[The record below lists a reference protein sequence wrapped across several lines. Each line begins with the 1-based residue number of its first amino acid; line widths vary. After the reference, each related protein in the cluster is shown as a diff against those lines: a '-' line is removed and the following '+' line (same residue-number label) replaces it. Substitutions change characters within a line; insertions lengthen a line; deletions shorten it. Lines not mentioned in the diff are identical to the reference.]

1 MLPTHLPQVPVINR
15 LKEDTHAPVIE
26 SIRLH
31 LVDGFKAFNKGQ
43 ESVSLSEL
51 IEYLVDSLEEADKA
65 TADKAES
72 LLVRIGM
79 PAVPFLLK
87 GLKSSNGRVKATC
100 AMALIRIGEPVLPE
114 LNVFYARH
122 ANRSKLSWA
131 LAFIYEQLAEP
142 LPLVEDE
149 MIETSKV
156 VALAQAV

>member
-15 LKEDTHAPVIE
+15 LHDENHAPVIE

-31 LVDGFKAFNKGQ
+31 LVDGFKSFNKSQ

-87 GLKSSNGRVKATC
+87 GLKSANGRVKATC
-100 AMALIRIGEPVLPE
+100 AMALIRMGEPVLPE
-114 LNVFYARH
+114 LNAFYARH
-122 ANRSKLSWA
+122 AGRTKLNWA
-131 LAFIYEQLAEP
+131 LSFIYEQLAEP
-142 LPLVEDE
+142 LPVVADE
-149 MIETSKV
+149 MIETSNV
-156 VALAQAV
+156 VALAPAV